1 MSRSYTNR
9 TGAGKSIITARSSN
23 VKREHRKEVLT
34 MTTNENDIRAILE
47 TMSEDQLRDILAL
60 IRAIAAAPECST
72 NERNAQP

>member
-1 MSRSYTNR
+1 
-9 TGAGKSIITARSSN
+9 
-23 VKREHRKEVLT
+23 
-34 MTTNENDIRAILE
+34 MTTNENELRAILE